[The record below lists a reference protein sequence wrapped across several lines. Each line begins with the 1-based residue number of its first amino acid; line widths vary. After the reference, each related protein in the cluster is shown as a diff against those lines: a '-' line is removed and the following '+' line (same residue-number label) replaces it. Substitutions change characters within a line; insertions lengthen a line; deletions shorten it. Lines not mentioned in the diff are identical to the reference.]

1 MNDSLNNEIRTRFPH
16 LSEIDC
22 LEIGLLVLE
31 KEKKAM
37 QETWELTHKLEYQEQ
52 EIENII

>member
-1 MNDSLNNEIRTRFPH
+1 MNNSLNNEIRTRFPH
-16 LSEIDC
+16 LSELDI

-37 QETWELTHKLEYQEQ
+37 QETWELSHK
-52 EIENII
+52 